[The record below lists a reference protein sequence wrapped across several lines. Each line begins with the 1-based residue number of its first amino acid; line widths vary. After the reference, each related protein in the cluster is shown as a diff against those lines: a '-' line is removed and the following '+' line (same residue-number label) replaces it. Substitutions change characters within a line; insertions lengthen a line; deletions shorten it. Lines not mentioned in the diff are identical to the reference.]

1 MHKHNIIY
9 PYVRK
14 GALVLHLAPLV
25 CLVPPCFSVII
36 YISFPP
42 ICGVEGS
49 YWRALQRCSST
60 RPKRE
65 CEDEGLSRQNEWAP
79 PIVSR
84 QNEQRK
90 TCVMAQAGPLTVTRP
105 ALPTPAIS
113 ILKPACRQ
121 GLLASLSLSQFL
133 RLFISPSSSR
143 CPSLCLCSLRFPHFF
158 CFSVLFAHSIPNTFF
173 QDFDFLCLSR
183 TPICWWLCGLTSRWS
198 LFLLCK
204 LVL

>member
-121 GLLASLSLSQFL
+121 GLLASLSLSISPFIYLSFFFSLSLAISLFVALSSFLLFL
-133 RLFISPSSSR
+133 R
-143 CPSLCLCSLRFPHFF
+143 SLRPLNPKYFLPGFRFF
-158 CFSVLFAHSIPNTFF
+158 V
-173 QDFDFLCLSR
+173 
-183 TPICWWLCGLTSRWS
+183 S
-198 LFLLCK
+198 LPDADLLVT
-204 LVL
+204 LRINLPVIFIFVM